1 MNKQFWETL
10 DIPMK
15 YAKSPYTSVIR
26 TIDCMNRVVIPPE
39 AIKFYTGKCKV
50 TANTTDGTILIIPIN

>member
-1 MNKQFWETL
+1 MNKQFWEIL

-26 TIDCMNRVVIPPE
+26 NVDCMNRVVIPPE
-39 AIKFYTGKCKV
+39 ATKFYKDKCRV
-50 TANTTDGTILIIPIN
+50 TANTLDGTVVITPIK

>member
-1 MNKQFWETL
+1 MNEEFYRIL

-26 TIDCMNRVVIPPE
+26 NVDCMNRVVIPPE
-39 AIKFYTGKCKV
+39 AVKFYEEKCRV
-50 TANTTDGTILIIPIN
+50 TANTTDGTIVIMPIK